1 MPLKL
6 TITKRRTSM
15 MEQKE
20 REEYIKIQRLK
31 GLVKKDELNDDE
43 ILRLKQQF
51 MKAQKSMNRIA

>member
-1 MPLKL
+1 
-6 TITKRRTSM
+6 